1 MDREIKQ
8 WKLRVEKRN
17 AEAAKEKAVRD
28 TIFAELKQEFGYEI
42 DPEDPMFKV
51 MHYMSCSINYL
62 WHLLLKQQ
70 GKQVIWTE
78 MIIDYLQDKIAE
90 I

>member
-51 MHYMSCSINYL
+51 MHYVSCVSLSGTCYAK
-62 WHLLLKQQ
+62 HQ
-70 GKQVIWTE
+70 GKQV
-78 MIIDYLQDKIAE
+78 M
-90 I
+90 

>member
-17 AEAAKEKAVRD
+17 AEVAKEKAVRD

-51 MHYMSCSINYL
+51 MYYVSCVSLSGTLNRANRL
-62 WHLLLKQQ
+62 CELK
-70 GKQVIWTE
+70 W
-78 MIIDYLQDKIAE
+78 
-90 I
+90 

>member
-51 MHYMSCSINYL
+51 MH
-62 WHLLLKQQ
+62 
-70 GKQVIWTE
+70 
-78 MIIDYLQDKIAE
+78 
-90 I
+90 